1 MTLHAHPV
9 AETQTERE
17 LREID
22 ALMRS
27 LVNLRHWV
35 ATKVDREP
43 LKRGTDEQ
51 VRLYLTAD
59 RFAGKALRDTMIA
72 AAALFD
78 SDELYVRAGE
88 VG

>member
-9 AETQTERE
+9 AETQAERE

-22 ALMRS
+22 ALMMLLLKKRIW
-27 LVNLRHWV
+27 LDK
-35 ATKVDREP
+35 ATYW
-43 LKRGTDEQ
+43 Q
-51 VRLYLTAD
+51 RLGIVGNRQWANCCDHAESYQGDIL
-59 RFAGKALRDTMIA
+59 LA

-88 VG
+88 VGA